1 MSLYVD
7 IKKDLGGFVLET
19 KFQAKEGVTGIL
31 GASGCGKSVTLRCI
45 AGILKPNEGR
55 IELDGTVFFDSRK
68 KMNLKPQKRRV
79 GFLFQNYALFP
90 NMTVRQNLLAA
101 LKPYEKD
108 KKKAAQAIEA
118 MAAKFC
124 LEGLEKHKPQQ
135 LSGGQQQR
143 VALARI
149 FLSKPRILL
158 LDEPFSALDDFLKWK
173 LELEL
178 ASLLEEF
185 SGSALF
191 VSHSREEIYRV
202 CDRVC
207 VMDQGKS
214 SPVIPV
220 KELFEAPRS
229 RAAAVLSG
237 CKNFSGAR
245 LAGEGR
251 IYAED
256 WGVTLRYAG
265 EIPEGFNCI
274 GVRSHYIH
282 PVAKEEAAGRENA
295 FCCGILRVVEDVFST
310 VAILRPKGA
319 APAAGDG
326 RIRVEMPKESWQE
339 FCRREN
345 VTDELWIQMD
355 GKDIMALYGGE

>member
-7 IKKDLGGFVLET
+7 IKKKLGGFVLET
-19 KFQAKEGVTGIL
+19 KFQADAGVTGIL

-45 AGILKPNEGR
+45 AGILKPDEGR
-55 IELDGTVFFDSRK
+55 IELDGTVFFDSREK
-68 KMNLKPQKRRV
+68 INLKPQQRRV

-90 NMTVRQNLLAA
+90 NMTVRQNLMAG

-108 KKKAAQAIEA
+108 KKKAARAIEA
-118 MAAKFC
+118 MFDKFC
-124 LEGLEKHKPQQ
+124 LDGLESHKPQQ

-149 FLSKPRILL
+149 FLSKPRALL
-158 LDEPFSALDDFLKWK
+158 LDEPFSALDDFMKWK

-185 SGSALF
+185 SGNTLF

-220 KELFEAPRS
+220 KQLFETPGS
-229 RAAAVLSG
+229 RAAVVLSG
-237 CKNFSGAR
+237 CKNFSKAR
-245 LAGEGR
+245 LAGENR

-256 WGVTLRYAG
+256 WGVALEYEG
-265 EIPEGFNCI
+265 EIPDGFYCI
-274 GVRSHYIH
+274 GVRSHSIQ
-282 PVAKEEAAGRENA
+282 PVLQKEAPGRKNT
-295 FCCGILRVVEDVFST
+295 FRCKILRVVEDVFST
-310 VAILRPKGA
+310 VVLLRPEDGV
-319 APAAGDG
+319 DNG
-326 RIRVEMPKESWQE
+326 RIRIEMPKESWQT
-339 FCRREN
+339 FCRQEGAK
-345 VTDELWIQMD
+345 DEIWVHVD
-355 GKDIMALYGGE
+355 GKDIMALHG